1 GGLVVDGNPRS
12 WGIANSGNPYY
23 SLINMDCDPQT
34 PPSAPQG
41 NAANSTV
48 QFNLG
53 VDYTLNWT
61 GNVILTIIHCDG
73 DTCELVYSNWCAKP
87 PKQCISPGSG
97 IPIDTSELPKNIV
110 AASAKFS
117 LKNRS
122 NVRYISIELAERET
136 NTQII
141 DGFAG
146 IVDSNNNI
154 VASGKRIERIDGE
167 DMIIEYGE
175 SVVIELPKVFDGRDD
190 DCQIIAFFMGDSVVK
205 FNVILFDENV
215 NPIGFETFVASQ
227 PISSVKT
234 AENEYQNSEFL
245 RISPNP
251 TNNTA
256 KIEFFNPI
264 DGSISLQ
271 IIDLL
276 GNEIHRIETGWKT
289 FGIHSIT
296 ANLNGLSSGSYFIVL
311 KLPNGK
317 VIPKPLI
324 ITN

>member
-1 GGLVVDGNPRS
+1 
-12 WGIANSGNPYY
+12 
-23 SLINMDCDPQT
+23 
-34 PPSAPQG
+34 
-41 NAANSTV
+41 
-48 QFNLG
+48 
-53 VDYTLNWT
+53 
-61 GNVILTIIHCDG
+61 
-73 DTCELVYSNWCAKP
+73 
-87 PKQCISPGSG
+87 
-97 IPIDTSELPKNIV
+97 
-110 AASAKFS
+110 
-117 LKNRS
+117 
-122 NVRYISIELAERET
+122 
-136 NTQII
+136 
-141 DGFAG
+141 
-146 IVDSNNNI
+146 
-154 VASGKRIERIDGE
+154 
-167 DMIIEYGE
+167 MIIEYAE

-251 TNNTA
+251 TKNNA

-289 FGIHSIT
+289 LGIHSIT
-296 ANLNGLSSGSYFIVL
+296 ANLNGLSSGSYIIVL